1 MGSPVF
7 NLRWSTDFGGTKMVW
22 KMVYFVVIN
31 EQGPAWDSSRLMRDQ
46 EKWTEHAVFVNALA
60 EEGFIMFAGPLGGGP
75 RHRALLIVDAE
86 NEATVRSRFAE
97 DPWMQLGVLR
107 VFSVEPWEVLVG
119 PEAILG
125 R

>member
-1 MGSPVF
+1 
-7 NLRWSTDFGGTKMVW
+7 MVW
-22 KMVYFVVIN
+22 KMVYFAVIN
-31 EQGPAWDSSRLMRDQ
+31 EQGPAWDSSRSMRGQ
-46 EKWTEHAVFVNALA
+46 EKWTEHAAFVNALA

-86 NEATVRSRFAE
+86 SELMVRARFAE
-97 DPWMQLGVLR
+97 DPWMQLGLLR
-107 VFSVEPWEVLVG
+107 VSSVEPWEVLVG